1 MAKGAVTLSNG
12 FRPRAGLMALFVLAF
27 AVSSCGLPRPGP
39 SKREIFAGSVQKQG
53 NAYIV
58 SVNDRVVQATKSAPK
73 VGFGNDFLKAGQI
86 AADTIRAGDV
96 LLVTIYENVEEGLLG
111 TAGTPS
117 ALTELQVDQTGHIFV
132 PYAGRVRAAG
142 NTPEALRLIIT
153 RKLDAQTPDPQ
164 VIVARAAGDGST
176 VSIVGAGG
184 QGVFPIQASTNTL
197 STMIAFAGG
206 VTTDPENTRVTVIR
220 NHHKGT
226 VWLEDLYENH
236 QQDIAL
242 RPSDRILI
250 QEDKRRFTALGATG
264 VQALVEFPA
273 PTMSA
278 IEAIAHLGGLNSSL
292 ADPTGIFIFR
302 DETAEY
308 ANRVL
313 GRSDF
318 QTPKRFA
325 YVLDLTEP
333 TGVFLGRDFQIR
345 DGDTIYVTEAPYVQ
359 WTKTLSVL
367 TSSVGAASSVSTAT
381 SGLTGS

>member
-1 MAKGAVTLSNG
+1 
-12 FRPRAGLMALFVLAF
+12 MALFVLAYS
-27 AVSSCGLPRPGP
+27 VSSCGLPRPGP
-39 SKREIFAGSVQKQG
+39 NKREIFAGSVQKQG

-58 SVNDRVVQATKSAPK
+58 SVNDRVVQATASAPN
-73 VGFGNDFLKAGQI
+73 VGFSDKFLRSGRL
-86 AADTIRAGDV
+86 AADTIRAGDS
-96 LLVTIYENVEEGLLG
+96 LVITIYENVEDGLLG

-117 ALTELQVDQTGHIFV
+117 SLTDLQVDQTGHIFV

-142 NTPEALRLIIT
+142 NTPEALRQIIT
-153 RKLDAQTPDPQ
+153 RKLDSQTPDPQ

-176 VSIVGAGG
+176 VSIVGSAG
-184 QGVFPIQASTNTL
+184 QGVFPIEASTSTL
-197 STMIAFAGG
+197 STMIAAAGG

-220 NHHKGT
+220 GQHKGT
-226 VWLEDLYENH
+226 VWLEDLYQNYK
-236 QQDIAL
+236 QDISL

-264 VQALVEFPA
+264 AQSLVEFPA

-278 IEAIAHLGGLNSSL
+278 IEAIAFLGGLNSSL

-313 GRSDF
+313 GRDDF
-318 QTPKRFA
+318 QTSKRFA

-359 WTKTLSVL
+359 WTKTLSIL
-367 TSSVGAASSVSTAT
+367 TSSIGAASSVSSGT
-381 SGLTGS
+381 SGLVGG